1 MTETKPITNRRP
13 TKEDANGFGLVQYY
27 RNDFGVWGYDYWY
40 NVKTDGWAHTSNWR
54 HQND

>member
-27 RNDFGVWGYDYWY
+27 RNDFGVWGYDYFT
-40 NVKTDGWAHTSNWR
+40 VAKV
-54 HQND
+54 QMVLF